1 MTLRKAIFAAALATT
16 ALTGSASAIEGPVP
30 RGIGPLQHVFLIMM
44 ENHGYGQIINNPNA
58 PFINQLAQQANLA
71 TNYFAVAH
79 PSLTNYLEVVG
90 GSNFGVHADQNTD
103 WHNHSCKP
111 NLLSGTVSTDNPST
125 GPICPIAGTGTDA
138 DTPALDHTTNETD
151 TPPLVN
157 IDGMQSVP
165 GVAGT
170 VGKTIGDQLV
180 AASKSWMSY
189 QESLPLGGADNVSY
203 SDGFFTD
210 LTDFSKIN
218 PQLSPPLSQNDVVRL
233 YASKHNPFVYFKNVQ
248 DGTNPSNSLQNTVGF
263 EQLYAD
269 LGSGNV
275 PDFSFIVPN
284 QCNDQHGRSE
294 DGKVCSFD
302 PGTDG
307 TQATLNPALIYRG
320 DVTVQRLVTAIKAS
334 PAWQRGNNAIVLLWD
349 ENDYSTAPN
358 NNQVVLMVVNNH
370 GQGST
375 QSAQFYTH
383 FSLLK
388 TLEAGFHLPCLNHA
402 CDPNVNVM
410 VDLFGR

>member
-1 MTLRKAIFAAALATT
+1 MTLRKAILAAALATT
-16 ALTGSASAIEGPVP
+16 TLTGSASAIEGPGP

-103 WHNHSCKP
+103 WHNHSCTP
-111 NLLSGTVSTDNPST
+111 NLLSAMVSTDNPST

-138 DTPALDHTTNETD
+138 DTPALDYTTNETD

-157 IDGMQSVP
+157 IDGIQSVP

-180 AASKSWMSY
+180 AASKSWKSY

-218 PQLSPPLSQNDVVRL
+218 PKLTPPLSQNDVVRL

-284 QCNDQHGRSE
+284 QCNDQHGRGNA
-294 DGKVCSFD
+294 GKFCNFD
-302 PGTDG
+302 PGSDG

-358 NNQVVLMVVNNH
+358 KNQVVLMVVSNH